1 MKYKLINIQLEPV
14 RNDPQRESCR
24 RGKEFAYDH
33 ASRDKLVPITKGTD
47 TRIKIKVNAQR
58 RSMKGIL
65 LLFIEPYTGRTRD
78 SQKYIFP
85 DLKKVSITINGL
97 PTCFATKASKV
108 RTSGARSAAFS

>member
-1 MKYKLINIQLEPV
+1 MIRSESLADAV
-14 RNDPQRESCR
+14 RSGYTS
-24 RGKEFAYDH
+24 GKEFAYDH

-65 LLFIEPYTGRTRD
+65 LLFIEP
-78 SQKYIFP
+78 